1 MSLLPLD
8 PLTLADRLGL
18 ADPTPAQLTQL
29 QASLDVAASVLDPR
43 VDVDALTGAEAC
55 YTEGCYGIA
64 VRVWDS
70 STKGLVELGP
80 DGTGYTIPA
89 PSASTLLGLV
99 RGIVGPI
106 LTHGGVVF
114 A

>member
-18 ADPTPAQLTQL
+18 ADPTPAQLAQL
-29 QASLDVAASVLDPR
+29 EASLEVAAAVLDPR
-43 VDVDALTGAEAC
+43 VDVATLTGGEAC
-55 YTEGCYGIA
+55 YTDGCYGIA

-70 STKGLVELGP
+70 SGRGLVDVAP
-80 DGTGYTIPA
+80 DGTGYTLPA
-89 PSASTLLGLV
+89 PSASTLLALV

-106 LTHGGVVF
+106 LTHGGVVS